1 MNSFKVPDMMCMH
14 CVNSINAALQA
25 VATDVNIDLAT
36 KTVSF
41 NGDINAVKAA
51 IEDIGFEVE

>member
-14 CVNSINAALQA
+14 CVNSITATLQEI
-25 VATDVNIDLAT
+25 ATDVSVDLAT

-41 NGDINAVKAA
+41 NGDINAAKDA
-51 IEDIGFEVE
+51 IEAIGFDVE